1 MTTSEFP
8 SPRAAGSAM
17 TTRPGCPDHPDVLA
31 VHLLGPL
38 GPGDLG
44 EVLDEREQGL
54 EDRDRP
60 GAPGPSGDRAA
71 HPWLEPAGAGRH
83 LLHLPGAGPRVRG
96 DLADRV
102 IARAARLPVA
112 GTPATPLQRVLL
124 AEHDLSPEPG
134 RQSEQLAFDWHGPLE
149 LPVFTAAWQA
159 VFAAEAVLR
168 SCFDDGPHPRIL
180 VLDTVEPEITVHHV
194 LDGTQPELRN
204 PARGVDPR
212 RPGPLRIT
220 VLPHRTGA
228 RILLT
233 FHLALLDARSVRLLL
248 RSFARAYRAGGR
260 LPGGERRPDLRD
272 YADWLTARHPDEGL
286 PAAPRMFAGAGGT
299 DHHRLRLT
307 TAGTR
312 ALRTAAGRW
321 GCTESTVVQTVWA
334 LLLHHDA
341 GADEPVPVRFAAAVP
356 GRTVALDGS
365 CGLPGAL
372 RTVLPVTVRVDPR
385 ETLAALTATLR
396 DTAVDHFVRTGTPP
410 GRALDDTLVT
420 FENPLREHTATARE
434 LAAAGV
440 RVTLPESLGADTA
453 HPVTLCAHHDEA
465 GRLVLTLSHRF
476 ALDGAASVLARVELL
491 LCALSGPRPPV
502 TVAEALA
509 LLPAP
514 GGDGVLRPPRPGP
527 TPQAAPV
534 LLRPGN
540 RPGPLPRSGQGGKAL
555 APPAVSAIPT
565 VALLAAPGV
574 DRSYYTRLAR
584 AYRGPE
590 RLVLLP
596 IRHRVPE
603 GDLRVL
609 GTLSGDAETA
619 CTLAQRVAGPVPTVV
634 VAAPATGATD
644 FAAALAAAAE
654 TRADT
659 SH

>member
-8 SPRAAGSAM
+8 SPRAARSAM
-17 TTRPGCPDHPDVLA
+17 TTCPGRPDHPDAPA

-38 GPGDLG
+38 GPDDLG
-44 EVLDEREQGL
+44 EVLREPKEGL
-54 EDRDRP
+54 GDQDQP
-60 GAPGPSGDRAA
+60 GSSGDRAA
-71 HPWLEPAGAGRH
+71 HPRLEPAGAGRH
-83 LLHLPGAGPRVRG
+83 LLHLPGAAPRVRG
-96 DLADRV
+96 ALADRV
-102 IARAARLPVA
+102 VARAARLPVA
-112 GTPATPLQRVLL
+112 GTPATPLQRALL

-134 RQSEQLAFDWHGPLE
+134 RPSEQLVFDWHGPLE
-149 LPVFTAAWQA
+149 LPVFTAAWRA

-180 VLDTVEPEITVHHV
+180 VLDTVEPEVTAHRV
-194 LDGTQPELRN
+194 LDGTQPELRY

-220 VLPHRTGA
+220 VLHHRTGA

-272 YADWLTARHPDEGL
+272 LAAWLTTRHPDEGL
-286 PAAPRMFAGAGGT
+286 PAAPRVFAGAGGT
-299 DHHRLRLT
+299 GHHRLRLT

-341 GADEPVPVRFAAAVP
+341 GAHEPVPVRFAAAIP
-356 GRTVALDGS
+356 GRTVALDGT

-372 RTVLPVTVRVDPR
+372 RTVLPVTVLVDPR

-396 DTAVDHFVRTGTPP
+396 DTAVDHFVRAGTPP
-410 GRALDDTLVT
+410 GRTLDDTLVT

-440 RVTLPESLGADTA
+440 RVTLPESLGADTV

-476 ALDGAASVLARVELL
+476 APDGAAFVLARVELL
-491 LCALSGPRPPV
+491 LRALSGPRPPV

-514 GGDGVLRPPRPGP
+514 GGRVVLRPPRLGP
-527 TPQAAPV
+527 MPQTAPV
-534 LLRPGN
+534 LLRPGI
-540 RPGPLPRSGQGGKAL
+540 RPGQLPRSGAGGRAP
-555 APPAVSAIPT
+555 APPAASAVPT
-565 VALLAAPGV
+565 VALLAASGV

-590 RLVLLP
+590 RVVLLP
-596 IRHRVPE
+596 ARDRLPE

-609 GTLSGDAETA
+609 GTLAGQAETA
-619 CTLAQRVAGPVPTVV
+619 CTLAHRAAGPAPTVV
-634 VAAPATGATD
+634 VAAPATGAAD
-644 FAAALAAAAE
+644 FAAALAVAAAE
-654 TRADT
+654 TRAGS